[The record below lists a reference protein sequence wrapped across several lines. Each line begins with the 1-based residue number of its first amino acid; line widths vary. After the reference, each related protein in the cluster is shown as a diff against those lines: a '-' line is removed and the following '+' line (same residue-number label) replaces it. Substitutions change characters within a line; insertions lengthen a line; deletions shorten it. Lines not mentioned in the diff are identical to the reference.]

1 MPYEYN
7 PLLKDGLQ
15 KVSNGGGG
23 AEQIAALQ
31 EAVSVLQ
38 QQAAMLQTAL
48 NTLKGNKITKCFTSA
63 DFAALE
69 TNEIFEW
76 QGETTTID
84 GTPFVNGFF
93 YKKIVGQQTLPSGT
107 KYFLYE
113 ENYPTITKNGYV
125 FTPGNYYHLDTI
137 TPANGSNFY
146 NYALYQ
152 WNGISRY
159 YFLPTTGVN
168 LQVGDLV
175 WDNQDYNFV
184 TVVSLD
190 DNGKPTLS
198 NGEYISEGG
207 KTGGSFVEI
216 IDCKNSDGT
225 AFSFIKSNIGRIV
238 VHYTLNDN
246 VFTLIDWFFVYVVT
260 RTTTTP
266 QTIGVDSYTQTNTQP
281 ESSYTLPTAA
291 ANVLGGVKVGNNLS
305 IDANGVL
312 SASGSGYTLPI
323 AAANV
328 LGGVKVGS
336 GLSIDAN
343 GVLSL
348 NEDSTVVFDVKPF
361 RPQEAEVGVNSFNPF
376 AFNNLLFFDIYIKV
390 KAGSAA
396 DTPIFAFGNETLMVV
411 AKPLKNLYLNCWD
424 VTNNGFI
431 FDSFYAGEYVGLP
444 VFFTKQDLSVFGNIY
459 RLFGCIPVTLIHL
472 G

>member
-1 MPYEYN
+1 MPLKYN
-7 PLLKDGLQ
+7 PLLKIGLENTG
-15 KVSNGGGG
+15 NGGGG
-23 AEQIAALQ
+23 EAEQIAALQ
-31 EAVSVLQ
+31 AAVSSLQ
-38 QQAAMLQTAL
+38 LQANALQSAL

-76 QGETTTID
+76 QGENTTID

-159 YFLPTTGVN
+159 YFLLTTGVN

-207 KTGGSFVEI
+207 RTGGFFFEI

-225 AFSFIKSNIGRIV
+225 AFSFIKSNMGRIV

-266 QTIGVDSYTQTNTQP
+266 QTIGVDSYTQTNTQLG
-281 ESSYTLPTAA
+281 SSYTLPT
-291 ANVLGGVKVGNNLS
+291 
-305 IDANGVL
+305 
-312 SASGSGYTLPI
+312 

-343 GVLSL
+343 GVLSSSGSS
-348 NEDSTVVFDVKPF
+348 STVLTCDVSSSNAKLNISSYSVFFVNGLMFFSCYFDVSTSIPAGEELF
-361 RPQEAEVGVNSFNPF
+361 EPWFDSDYGDVYSISFLISDFP
-376 AFNNLLFFDIYIKV
+376 LLFSSNGNVSLMNVAIWPGNSTFQAQAKI
-390 KAGSAA
+390 ATGS
-396 DTPIFAFGNETLMVV
+396 
-411 AKPLKNLYLNCWD
+411 
-424 VTNNGFI
+424 
-431 FDSFYAGEYVGLP
+431 YAIQCVLP
-444 VFFTKQDLSVFGNIY
+444 VSL
-459 RLFGCIPVTLIHL
+459 TLES
-472 G
+472 

>member
-15 KVSNGGGG
+15 KVSNGGGV

-113 ENYPTITKNGYV
+113 QNYPTITQNGYV

-146 NYALYQ
+146 SYSLYQ

-159 YFLPTTGVN
+159 YFILPTGGH

-175 WDNQDYNFV
+175 WDNQDYTFV

-207 KTGGSFVEI
+207 QTGGYFVEI

-225 AFSFIKSNIGRIV
+225 AFSFIKSNLGRIV
-238 VHYTLNDN
+238 VHYTLIDN

-312 SASGSGYTLPI
+312 SASGSSYNLPI

-343 GVLSL
+343 GVLSSSGGS
-348 NEDSTVVFDVKPF
+348 STVLTCDVSSSNANLNISSYSVFFVNGLMFFSCYFDVSASISKG
-361 RPQEAEVGVNSFNPF
+361 EE
-376 AFNNLLFFDIYIKV
+376 LFE
-390 KAGSAA
+390 
-396 DTPIFAFGNETLMVV
+396 P
-411 AKPLKNLYLNCWD
+411 W
-424 VTNNGFI
+424 
-431 FDSFYAGEYVGLP
+431 FDSDYGDVYSISFLISDFPLLVSRNGNVSLMNVAIWSGNSTFQAQAKIATGSYAIQCVLP
-444 VFFTKQDLSVFGNIY
+444 VSL
-459 RLFGCIPVTLIHL
+459 TLES
-472 G
+472 